1 MTDFS
6 SKSVSKF
13 SVRPLDMTCCLKAD
27 SSESGYSKAVSE
39 NVFDLILGCTK
50 AIATEL
56 SFPEIVTPTLMQ
68 LRSFLKKKCKNPE
81 VVRKFK
87 TLIEKVRIII

>member
-6 SKSVSKF
+6 TKSVSKF

-27 SSESGYSKAVSE
+27 MTESGYGKAVSE
-39 NVFDLILGCTK
+39 NVFELILRTCK
-50 AIATEL
+50 AIATDL

-81 VVRKFK
+81 VCRKYR
-87 TLIEKVRIII
+87 TLIEKVS